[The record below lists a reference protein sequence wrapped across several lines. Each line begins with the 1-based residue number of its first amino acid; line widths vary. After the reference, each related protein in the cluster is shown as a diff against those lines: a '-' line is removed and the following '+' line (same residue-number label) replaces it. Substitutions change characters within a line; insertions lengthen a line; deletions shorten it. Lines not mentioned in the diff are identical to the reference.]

1 MNACA
6 RQPKRHATP
15 ALMPQQALKAA
26 AEGGA
31 PDAHAL

>member
-1 MNACA
+1 MNAYE
-6 RQPKRHATP
+6 RQPNRHATP
-15 ALMPQQALKAA
+15 ALMPRQALKAA

>member
-15 ALMPQQALKAA
+15 ALMPRQALKAA
-26 AEGGA
+26 AEGGV